1 MDLLNQHTFPALGLE
16 RSTENRFLR
25 LESKGVQLASSLTC
39 PNSVGQDWSLPALRG
54 RVIEISGAADTAALT
69 VCAALILQA
78 QQEGGLAAWVTG
90 WESIFY
96 PPDFAA
102 SGIDL
107 KALPVV
113 RVADSLKGA
122 HAADTLIRSGA
133 FAVVVLDSGRML
145 DLSFSVQTRLVGLA
159 KKHQAALLVVTRQLR
174 SNTVPSSLASLRAE
188 TQKQR
193 GKRGFFLCEVCAVKD
208 KRRVAG
214 WNHTEVCRG
223 PDGLY

>member
-1 MDLLNQHTFPALGLE
+1 MDLLNQHTFPAMGLE
-16 RSTENRFLR
+16 RTTENRFLR
-25 LESKGVQLASSLTC
+25 LESKGVQRASSLTS
-39 PNSVGQDWSLPALRG
+39 PDSVGKDWTLDALTG
-54 RVIEISGAADTAALT
+54 RVIEVSGAADTAALT
-69 VCAALILQA
+69 VCASLILQA
-78 QQEGGLAAWVTG
+78 QQQGGLAAWVAG
-90 WESIFY
+90 SESLFY

-107 KALPVV
+107 KTIPVV
-113 RVADSLKGA
+113 RVADTLNGA

-133 FAVVVLDSGRML
+133 FTVVVLDIGRTL

-159 KKHQAALLVVTRQLR
+159 KKHHTALLVITRQLR
-174 SNTVPSSLASLRAE
+174 NNTVHSSLASLRAE
-188 TQKQR
+188 TQKKR

-208 KRRVAG
+208 KRRAAG